1 MNLVRRTLWSLA
13 LTAVC
18 LPVVAL
24 GQSGA
29 PQAPASVAD
38 VRLALQQGR
47 VPEAVVMADSLVRR
61 QPRSRDAAA
70 VQIEARTAADE
81 TARAFAA
88 YDRFANLAGAHDAKL
103 LEPLARHQLRRVVAN
118 TDDPRLTCAALE
130 RLARS
135 GDEPALLQLRQIS
148 EKNRGAQAGAFA
160 DAALARLG
168 DSGAVS
174 RLSSG
179 EWAAGVRDKNGV
191 VEILDTVPGPASTAQ
206 LRGLLDEASPQTRSL
221 AAAALARRGDKDSI
235 AALRSMLSD
244 EWPEVRSWAALALRQ
259 LGDSAGDETVARM
272 MKSPVAEVRVD
283 AVIADR
289 SVPDATRTSELKAAL
304 DDASSEVRLK
314 AARALAT
321 LEPTAAQA
329 ALAKLTADGNPA
341 IRTEAA
347 AALEQFAPI
356 DVGLSRR
363 LMTDGSDWV
372 RVHAAGAALK
382 AAAAK

>member
-1 MNLVRRTLWSLA
+1 MNLVRRTGCGLVL
-13 LTAVC
+13 LAVC
-18 LPVVAL
+18 LPVGVPA
-24 GQSGA
+24 QPA
-29 PQAPASVAD
+29 AAQAAATAAA
-38 VRLALQQGR
+38 VRLALRDGR
-47 VPEAVVMADSLVRR
+47 VADAALMADALVRQ

-70 VQIEARTAADE
+70 VQIEARAAADE
-81 TARAFAA
+81 AGRAFAA
-88 YDRFANLAGAHDAKL
+88 YDRFANLVGAHDAKL
-103 LEPLARHQLRRVVAN
+103 LEPLALHQLRVVVAN

-135 GDEPALLQLRQIS
+135 GDEPAFRQLRQIS

-168 DSGAVS
+168 DGGAVS

-179 EWAAGVRDKNGV
+179 EWTAGVRDKNGV
-191 VEILDTVPGPASTAQ
+191 VEILDGVPGPAATAQ

-283 AVIADR
+283 AVMADR
-289 SVPDATRTSELKAAL
+289 SVPDAARKAELKAAL
-304 DDASSEVRLK
+304 DDASPEVRLK
-314 AARALAT
+314 AAKALAT
-321 LEPTAAQA
+321 FDPAAA
-329 ALAKLTADGNPA
+329 RPALAKLTADGNAA

-347 AALEQFAPI
+347 AALEELAPI